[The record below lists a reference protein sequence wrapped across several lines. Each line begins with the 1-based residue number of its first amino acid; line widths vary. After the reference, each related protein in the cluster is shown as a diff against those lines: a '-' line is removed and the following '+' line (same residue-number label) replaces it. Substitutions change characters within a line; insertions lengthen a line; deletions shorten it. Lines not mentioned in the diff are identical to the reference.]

1 MTWKILKL
9 CLSVLLL
16 KFTAEIICYLILRFA
31 IVIVLSILTGSSAFS
46 DQMSNIVGLISCIV
60 ATILSII
67 WADRKLKM
75 IKIGSLKLLPTTSFC
90 QSISIFLICLMGV
103 LSITIFDDMGLFPN
117 IVEETIDKTE
127 NDMWGV
133 LHLTV
138 AAPFFEE
145 ILHRGV
151 ILGYVLSQ
159 KKAPAIA
166 IIISA
171 LLFGIMHINPAQ
183 IVSATLGGIFLGV
196 TFWKTSSLF
205 LPIVIHVLNNSFCV
219 LRDHYFTNFS
229 FVDMV
234 GGRSYAPIIIVL
246 TYCVC
251 LIGLWKLPIRHQ

>member
-1 MTWKILKL
+1 MTWRILKL
-9 CLSVLLL
+9 CLGVLILEFVL
-16 KFTAEIICYLILRFA
+16 GIACHLFLRFA
-31 IVIVLSILTGSSAFS
+31 IEIVLSILTGSSTFS
-46 DQMSNIVGLISCIV
+46 NQMSSIVSLISCIV
-60 ATILSII
+60 ASILSII

-75 IKIGSLKLLPTTSFC
+75 VKIGSLNLLPTTSFC

-171 LLFGIMHINPAQ
+171 LLFGIMHMNPAQ
-183 IVSATLGGIFLGV
+183 ILSATLAGIILGM
-196 TFWKTSSLF
+196 TYWKTNSLF

-229 FVDMV
+229 FVDMA
-234 GGRSYAPIIIVL
+234 GGCTFTPVFIVL
-246 TYCVC
+246 TYCVS